1 MFALGTWASYFS
13 VFLVLLK
20 QEYTVPSCRV
30 YSLMTRGHCC
40 PWQGHTG
47 PIQESEG
54 LDRLL
59 VITFISEPLALR
71 RLGFSRAFLCET
83 KTVFHNQSKWGAYGG
98 SEQHHVYFTV
108 LYRISWNLDSQ
119 GSEIHTLSYMSINFL
134 WEGLVIY
141 NSLLR
146 TVVPA
151 LADIS
156 VVVYPKGQ
164 RPAFTT
170 TPCFGCTLVGTRLW
184 TFMFMG
190 QGC

>member
-98 SEQHHVYFTV
+98 SEQHHIYFTV
-108 LYRISWNLDSQ
+108 LHS
-119 GSEIHTLSYMSINFL
+119 F
-134 WEGLVIY
+134 
-141 NSLLR
+141 
-146 TVVPA
+146 
-151 LADIS
+151 
-156 VVVYPKGQ
+156 
-164 RPAFTT
+164 
-170 TPCFGCTLVGTRLW
+170 
-184 TFMFMG
+184 
-190 QGC
+190 